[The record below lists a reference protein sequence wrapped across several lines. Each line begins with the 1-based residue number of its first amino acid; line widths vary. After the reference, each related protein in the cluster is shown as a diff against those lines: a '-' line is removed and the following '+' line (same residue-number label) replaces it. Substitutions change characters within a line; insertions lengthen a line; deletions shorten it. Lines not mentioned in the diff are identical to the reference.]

1 MDQIK
6 LYDMHPGGN
15 TISLVANLIKLVM
28 LFFNQELY
36 DVERQA
42 KIQMSGKC
50 LSKGIVLVELKLVI
64 TWSLEDLK
72 NTPVNDL
79 KMRIKQ
85 YPIVLI

>member
-28 LFFNQELY
+28 LLFNQELY